1 MSARRVLVT
10 GAAGVL
16 GRAVT
21 ELFEREEGV
30 QLRLTDVAPMETR
43 HEFRAADLAKPEQ
56 LTALCAGVEVLV
68 HIAAIH
74 PWKRYT
80 TEQYLRCNID
90 GTYNILAAA
99 IAGGVQR
106 VIYTSSVAAI
116 GMGRNDSVPLPWDE
130 TKPPEFAP
138 GDVYGFSKHVGEEVC
153 RGFSR
158 QGKFSYVALR
168 PGMFIPTPE
177 DDPRFGLGML
187 SFSVHTTDVA
197 MAHLLAF
204 RSGVRNEAILI
215 TSKTSFTR
223 EDGPELLKDAGAVI
237 LRRYPRAR
245 RLVEQGLKLP
255 DTIKCTYDISKA
267 RQLLGYEPRYT
278 FESWLGRR
286 FRHES

>member
-1 MSARRVLVT
+1 MSARRVLIT

-21 ELFEREEGV
+21 NLLEREEGV
-30 QLRLTDVAPMETR
+30 LLRLTDVVPMETR
-43 HEFRAADLAKPEQ
+43 HEFRAADLSKPDQ
-56 LTALCAGVEVLV
+56 LAPVCEGVDVLI

-99 IAGGVQR
+99 IAIGVRR
-106 VIYTSSVAAI
+106 VLYTSSVAAM
-116 GMGRNDSVPLPWDE
+116 GMGRNESVPLPWDE
-130 TKPPEFAP
+130 TKPCDFAP

-153 RGFSR
+153 RGFAA

-168 PGMFIPTPE
+168 PGMFVPTPE

-187 SFSVHTTDVA
+187 SFSVHVTDVA

-204 RSGVRNEAILI
+204 RSSVSNEAIVV
-215 TSKTSFTR
+215 TSRTSFTR
-223 EDGPELLKDAGAVI
+223 SDGPELLRDAGAVI
-237 LRRYPRAR
+237 LRRYPQAR
-245 RLVEQGLKLP
+245 RLIEKGLKLP
-255 DTIKCTYDISKA
+255 EAIGCTYDITKA
-267 RQLLGYEPRYT
+267 RQLLGYEPGYT
-278 FESWLGRR
+278 FESWLEGR
-286 FRHES
+286 FRHEP